1 MHDLPILRDLFY
13 ILAVVVPAALIGHRL
28 RIPPIVIYLFGGIC
42 IGPQALGIVHSEK
55 EVHVL
60 AEIGVVL
67 LLFTIGLE
75 FSLQKLI
82 RLRRVVFL
90 SGGLQVV
97 ATAAVVWLG
106 GRLMGYSNAWSLA
119 VGCMVALSST
129 VIVMKTLSEQKQ
141 ATSPHGKIAIGILL
155 FQDLCLLPMMLLFGV
170 IATLEPGGGGSPLE
184 AITGIGIA
192 LAGVVI
198 LLAVGVFLLPHLF
211 RLVAATASRELF
223 VLSVLMVV
231 FGTAF
236 AAGQFGISLALGAF
250 VAGMTVSETEYS
262 EQIIADAIPM
272 RDSLSALFFISM
284 GMYIVPQF
292 VFENIGI
299 VLGVAL
305 ASILLKLLVAMIVI
319 FLSGS
324 NLSTSIVASLSLA
337 QIGEFSLILALRA
350 GTSGLLDND
359 EYLTII
365 SASVVT
371 MAIAPFLVRYAE
383 QIGYLLDD
391 WFGFAS
397 VQLKGKSGRFRMR
410 AADPKPGQ
418 AEDELSGKTPSGGHI
433 AIVGFGKIGKYLSHV
448 LRAVGMRY
456 TICEMNGRLFE
467 EMRKEGH
474 PGVFGDAGSSEILEA
489 LHIHDASTLVI
500 STGTPRSLDRIIRL
514 ARRMNPELYIVVRTR
529 YIAELDDVYEA
540 GANDVVSEEME
551 ASVEIFSLL
560 LRRHHVPRSV
570 VANQM
575 AVIRNEKYGPL
586 MGEKVSRS
594 SFEELESVLA
604 ATSVESALIT
614 AEGDGQSLLDSRL
627 FEETRLLVLG
637 VLREGN
643 VITSPRPD
651 FTLQERDLV
660 IFVGI
665 HSDIDRGLEL
675 LKAKTVR

>member
-1 MHDLPILRDLFY
+1 MHDLPILRDLFF
-13 ILAVVVPAALIGHRL
+13 IMAVVVPAALLGHRL

-42 IGPQALGIVHSEK
+42 IGPQALGIVQSEK

-82 RLRRVVFL
+82 RLRRFVFL
-90 SGGLQVV
+90 AGGLQVA
-97 ATAAVVWLG
+97 ATAAVVWLA
-106 GRLMGYSNAWSLA
+106 GRFFGFSNAWSLA
-119 VGCMVALSST
+119 VGCIVALSST

-155 FQDLCLLPMMLLFGV
+155 FQDLCLLPMMLLFDV
-170 IATLEPGGGGSPLE
+170 IATLEPGGGGNPIDALLDVGI
-184 AITGIGIA
+184 AMAGIG
-192 LAGVVI
+192 I
-198 LLAVGVFLLPHLF
+198 LLAVGMFLLPHLF

-223 VLSVLMVV
+223 VLAVLMVV

-236 AAGQFGISLALGAF
+236 AAGQFGVSLALGAF
-250 VAGMTVSETEYS
+250 VAGITVSETEYS

-292 VFENIGI
+292 VWNHLLI
-299 VLGVAL
+299 VLGAAL
-305 ASILLKLLVAMIVI
+305 VSMILKLLVSLLVI
-319 FLSGS
+319 FLTGA
-324 NLSTSIVASLSLA
+324 NLRTSLVAALSLA

-350 GTSGLLDND
+350 GTGGLLDND
-359 EYLTII
+359 QYQTII

-371 MAIAPFLVRYAE
+371 MALTPFMVRFAE
-383 QIGYLLDD
+383 PIGYLLDD
-391 WFGFAS
+391 WFGIARI
-397 VQLKGKSGRFRMR
+397 QLGRRSAEQDSEESRRTSGEKQGR
-410 AADPKPGQ
+410 
-418 AEDELSGKTPSGGHI
+418 SGHI
-433 AIVGFGKIGKYLSHV
+433 AIVGFGKIGVYLSHV

-489 LHIHDASTLVI
+489 MHIHDASTLVI

-514 ARRMNPELYIVVRTR
+514 ARLMNPDLYIVVRTR
-529 YIAELDDVYEA
+529 YIAELDDVYAA
-540 GANDVVSEEME
+540 GADDVVSEEME

-570 VANQM
+570 VANQV

-586 MGEKVSRS
+586 IGEKVSRS

-614 AEGDGQSLLDSRL
+614 AEGAGRSLRESKI

-637 VLREGN
+637 VLREGQ

-651 FTLQERDLV
+651 FTLNERDLV
-660 IFVGI
+660 IVVGI
-665 HSDIDRGLEL
+665 HSDIDVALDL

>member
-42 IGPQALGIVHSEK
+42 IGPQALGIVQSEK

-82 RLRRVVFL
+82 RLRRFVFL
-90 SGGLQVV
+90 AGGFQVT
-97 ATAAVVWLG
+97 ATTAVVWLG
-106 GRLMGYSNAWSLA
+106 GRLFGFSDAWSLA

-155 FQDLCLLPMMLLFGV
+155 FQDLCLLPMMLLFDV
-170 IATLEPGGGGSPLE
+170 IAKAESGTSSPLE
-184 AITGIGIA
+184 ALTGIGIA

-292 VFENIGI
+292 VVNNAGI
-299 VLGVAL
+299 VLGVAMGSV
-305 ASILLKLLVAMIVI
+305 ALKLIVALLVI

-324 NLSTSIVASLSLA
+324 NLRTSLVAALSLA

-350 GTSGLLDND
+350 VTGGLLDND
-359 EYLTII
+359 QYLTII

-371 MAIAPFLVRYAE
+371 MAMAPFLVRYAE
-383 QIGYLLDD
+383 QIGYRLDD
-391 WFGFAS
+391 WLGIS
-397 VQLKGKSGRFRMR
+397 NIQLRGRTGRFRKR
-410 AADPKPGQ
+410 DADPDTKPGEHRDS
-418 AEDELSGKTPSGGHI
+418 AGPTGHI
-433 AIVGFGKIGKYLSHV
+433 AIVGFGKIGVYLSHV

-489 LHIHDASTLVI
+489 MHIHDASTLVI

-514 ARRMNPELYIVVRTR
+514 ARRMNPDLYIVVRTR
-529 YIAELDDVYEA
+529 YIAELDDVYAA
-540 GANDVVSEEME
+540 GADDVVSEEME

-560 LRRHHVPRSV
+560 LRHHHVPRSV
-570 VANQM
+570 VANQV

-586 MGEKVSRS
+586 IGEKVSRS

-614 AEGDGQSLLDSRL
+614 AEGAGQSLRDSRL
-627 FEETRLLVLG
+627 FDETRLLVLG
-637 VLREGN
+637 ILREGN

-651 FTLQERDLV
+651 FVLQERDLV
-660 IFVGI
+660 IVVGI
-665 HSDIDRGLEL
+665 HSDIDKALEL
-675 LKAKTVR
+675 LKAKTIR